1 MRKNSRPSLNQPYT
15 EHENPIKPDQ
25 THDDVGKNVANAIF
39 ANETIS
45 FDFYLNYA
53 MTIVKNLELPFK
65 SLLNQVEC
73 IL

>member
-1 MRKNSRPSLNQPYT
+1 MRAKNVKKYPKNAES
-15 EHENPIKPDQ
+15 DQ